1 MTSGGAGWDEIE
13 RLLDQLLDSEAAGR
27 PELLA
32 RVCSGDPEL
41 GAEVERILHAITRSE
56 QFLRDQAADYASPL
70 IAELA
75 ASRGLLPGS
84 LVGSYEIVRELGRG
98 GAAKVYLAQDQR
110 HARQVAIKVPRDEIA
125 AILGAD
131 RFLRE
136 IRFAAQLQHPNI
148 LPLYDSGESDGMVY
162 YVMPYIEGES
172 LRDRLRRESQLP
184 LSDALQIAG
193 EVADALS
200 HSHAHGVVHRD
211 IKPENILLSGGGGHA
226 LVADFGI
233 ARAIVAAGGE
243 RLTET
248 GVILGTPEYLSPEQ
262 ASGSQLDGRSDI
274 YSLGCVVYEMLGG
287 EPPFTAATPG
297 GVLARKMVDPIPSL
311 RTIRQEL
318 PIPVERA
325 VYQALARL
333 PADRFSTAQQ
343 FAAAL
348 RGDTR
353 PLGPIQRARIE
364 IRSWLTSM
372 GLALL
377 GLLFLAGPHPTT
389 GWKSVVYG
397 YRTGGTGLGSLRAR
411 TSDLIHL
418 KAPRHVAIR
427 ALFLYDPAKDAW
439 ARVALDSLPSIT
451 LRRARPRQIYSSE
464 SDPVLLTMP
473 QPVGLFWATW
483 DEDGHRLSSA
493 VYAGPILCQDVM
505 LGPAPPGH
513 VALCVPFANRAEAR
527 FVPDPAGL

>member
-1 MTSGGAGWDEIE
+1 MTPGADRWDEIE
-13 RLLDQLLDSEAAGR
+13 RLLDQLLDSEPDGQR
-27 PELLA
+27 QLLA
-32 RVCSGDPEL
+32 RFRSDDPQL

-56 QFLRDQAADYASPL
+56 QFLRDHAADYASPL
-70 IAELA
+70 ISDLA
-75 ASRGLLPGS
+75 AGSGLLPGS
-84 LVGSYEIVRELGRG
+84 LLGTYEIVRELGRG
-98 GAAKVYLAQDQR
+98 GAARVYLAHDRR
-110 HARQVAIKVPRDEIA
+110 HHRQVAIKVPHDEIA
-125 AILGAD
+125 AILGAE

-148 LPLYDSGESDGMVY
+148 LPLHDSGESDGVLY

-172 LRDRLRRESQLP
+172 LRERLKRELQLP

-211 IKPENILLSGGGGHA
+211 IKPENILLSGYPSRDRSATGGWHA

-233 ARAIVAAGGE
+233 ARAIAAAGGE
-243 RLTET
+243 RLTAT

-311 RTIRQEL
+311 RTIRPGV

-348 RGDTR
+348 RGDSPPAADLPHK
-353 PLGPIQRARIE
+353 PLGAIRRASIE
-364 IRSWLTSM
+364 ILSWLDS
-372 GLALL
+372 
-377 GLLFLAGPHPTT
+377 
-389 GWKSVVYG
+389 
-397 YRTGGTGLGSLRAR
+397 AR
-411 TSDLIHL
+411 R
-418 KAPRHVAIR
+418 KKR
-427 ALFLYDPAKDAW
+427 
-439 ARVALDSLPSIT
+439 
-451 LRRARPRQIYSSE
+451 
-464 SDPVLLTMP
+464 
-473 QPVGLFWATW
+473 
-483 DEDGHRLSSA
+483 
-493 VYAGPILCQDVM
+493 
-505 LGPAPPGH
+505 
-513 VALCVPFANRAEAR
+513 
-527 FVPDPAGL
+527 